1 MSAVLTE
8 IDDKSSCEPVLDKPV
23 PIVHNSI
30 TSYHAEQFC
39 FWGGGGLKWLLAHWD
54 TGWNFFSFRIGKTT
68 ALSKYHKSIESV
80 MRSIG
85 SKRRLALASSTYKGR
100 YQCFLS
106 FELQKYPVSPR
117 FPCQYGTI
125 PTKTLNVS
133 NVLPEFYIP
142 PVTSAGD
149 LHRFQTSI
157 FLFQH
162 GKKHLSTIPTQSS
175 MSRLKEQKVKP
186 GLCQEKTVTRRWPL

>member
-1 MSAVLTE
+1 MQ
-8 IDDKSSCEPVLDKPV
+8 
-23 PIVHNSI
+23 NSL
-30 TSYHAEQFC
+30 FC
-39 FWGGGGLKWLLAHWD
+39 FWGGGIKVAACTLRYWLKL
-54 TGWNFFSFRIGKTT
+54 FFSFRFGKST

-142 PVTSAGD
+142 PESPQLVTSI
-149 LHRFQTSI
+149 L
-157 FLFQH
+157 
-162 GKKHLSTIPTQSS
+162 QSS
-175 MSRLKEQKVKP
+175 SSNMEKNTSVQSQLSHQCHDWKNKKVKP
-186 GLCQEKTVTRRWPL
+186 GLWQEKTVTRRWPL

>member
-1 MSAVLTE
+1 
-8 IDDKSSCEPVLDKPV
+8 
-23 PIVHNSI
+23 
-30 TSYHAEQFC
+30 
-39 FWGGGGLKWLLAHWD
+39 
-54 TGWNFFSFRIGKTT
+54 
-68 ALSKYHKSIESV
+68 

-149 LHRFQTSI
+149 LHRLQTSI

-175 MSRLKEQKVKP
+175 MSRLKEQKSKA
-186 GLCQEKTVTRRWPL
+186 GSMTGEDGYKKMATVGKQNPRREAFHGHLTWSPLT